1 MWNEQHDSVMLV
13 TGPADQTVMPFVVV
27 SMSNDHFSQLQSS
40 LQGHSVCKGV
50 GMSPLSSLHML
61 KRYLHLHLTT

>member
-1 MWNEQHDSVMLV
+1 VWNEHHDSVMLV
-13 TGPADQTVMPFVVV
+13 TGRADQTVMPFVVV

-50 GMSPLSSLHML
+50 GVSTIFPLHPYC
-61 KRYLHLHLTT
+61 YLHLTI